1 MDSDNVGQGT
11 GVIRNVHLAT
21 DALNYVHDA
30 DKRWFVVRSSF
41 NRGEKAYDFLLRGDF
56 HAYLPVRLTEKVK
69 GRHLIRAYEPLIPN
83 ILFVYAEESAL
94 RDFMRENKDVD
105 FLSLYYNHFEQDN
118 FGKDKLM
125 EVRTGEMDNFIRA
138 TMVESPHTMVVDP
151 TKVRYKTGD
160 TVRVVEGD
168 FVGVVGKVARIGGQS
183 RVVVTLDGV
192 CSIATAYIPSAFLEP
207 YKGS

>member
-1 MDSDNVGQGT
+1 
-11 GVIRNVHLAT
+11 
-21 DALNYVHDA
+21 
-30 DKRWFVVRSSF
+30 
-41 NRGEKAYDFLLRGDF
+41 
-56 HAYLPVRLTEKVK
+56 
-69 GRHLIRAYEPLIPN
+69 
-83 ILFVYAEESAL
+83 
-94 RDFMRENKDVD
+94 MRENKEVD